1 MSFDRLAPHYRWM
14 ETLLAGSILQ
24 RCRTRWL
31 ADAPSPRRALLAGE
45 GPGRMLDACAQVW
58 PGCEFTV
65 LDVSRGMLNQA
76 RRRWRQGSDGPV
88 VNFIAADAREWAG
101 PRGKFDVVVTNFF
114 LDCFA
119 PDDLKRVIENLSAVA
134 APGATW
140 LVSDFKVPPAGWRH
154 WRARFVLALA
164 YGFFR
169 IATDISARRITPPDE
184 YLRAAGFVLRR
195 RTGFNFGLLH
205 ADLWQRL
212 DFSPTH
218 ERSAGG
224 THQRNSHRNLKVA
237 MADERFS
244 TESV

>member
-1 MSFDRLAPHYRWM
+1 
-14 ETLLAGSILQ
+14 
-24 RCRTRWL
+24 
-31 ADAPSPRRALLAGE
+31 
-45 GPGRMLDACAQVW
+45 MLDVCAAIW
-58 PGCEFTV
+58 PDCEFTV

-76 RRRWRQGSDGPV
+76 RQRSARVSKGV
-88 VNFIAADAREWAG
+88 AANFIAADAREWAG

-119 PDDLKRVIENLSAVA
+119 PDDLKRVVENLSAVA

-140 LVSDFKVPPAGWRH
+140 LVSDFQMPPAGWRQ

-195 RTGFNFGLLH
+195 RTGFNFGLLY

-212 DFSPTH
+212 DSFSAQ

-237 MADERFS
+237 MADERFNA
-244 TESV
+244 ESV